1 MVGYI
6 STVKELLNTN
16 NSDIIRCLTEKY
28 PLAES
33 SQIVSW
39 ETLLNDI
46 KTSTAISNL
55 PQDVIVSIEYSL
67 PTDGMA
73 IDLII
78 AGISSSG
85 DRCAYIIESKQW
97 NTQYITDAT
106 FCAYRE
112 PGKELHPQIQVSRHK
127 LSFQDYLDI
136 GTKYTV
142 SPFVY
147 IRNSSFT
154 SAQSLIEQ
162 NPWPSTRTIP
172 IATNI
177 DDIISIAA
185 ENLVSGDDDIA
196 YDLSNAQYCPSKEI
210 IDAMSSI
217 VTKEE
222 PFILT
227 EEQNRAV
234 QEIKKSI
241 ADGKKVIRVVGAAG
255 SGKTA
260 ILLNLYVQYLNEKE
274 ETQLRPIFISGAQN
288 TAYYRSLFPE
298 VQNSFSYSFSLEKMV
313 AKTKGNLY
321 VLLMD
326 EAQHN
331 QEGIITNM
339 VNRGATLILCYDVS
353 QIINADNSIA
363 ELKRLEE
370 RDDFTT
376 IELKDSVRFNGSQI
390 AEKNIKTCLRG
401 GKEFEED
408 ELYDFQLFSDFESF
422 QNKVKETIVAHPD
435 ETVAVTGL
443 LSFDSKKYTVEE
455 NPDSI
460 LFTKWGSKTEC
471 EWMPYIRDKIYFEKN
486 DGNLWVGTWWMP
498 GLDVDYVA
506 VLVGGDVTMTPNGV
520 IANPEQAKHYRMM
533 VSIATQ
539 LNLPSELITEK
550 KIFGKLSID
559 YFNSSKRIIEYINK
573 PENAELKDKYIS
585 LFSKL
590 LRNNY
595 YIMMSRGRKGCFVY
609 FANSEEN

>member
-6 STVKELLNTN
+6 STVKELLDTS

-28 PLAES
+28 TSAEA
-33 SQIVSW
+33 SQIGSW

-46 KTSTAISNL
+46 KTSAAVSKL
-55 PQDVIVSIEYSL
+55 PPNAVLSMEYSL

-85 DRCAYIIESKQW
+85 NKCAYIIESKQW

-136 GTKYTV
+136 GRKYDV

-147 IRNSSFT
+147 IRNSSFA

-162 NPWPSTRTIP
+162 NPWPSTRTVP
-172 IATNI
+172 IVTNI

-185 ENLVSGDDDIA
+185 ENLVSGNDEIV

-227 EEQNRAV
+227 EEQSRAV
-234 QEIKKSI
+234 KEIKKSI

-298 VQNSFSYSFSLEKMV
+298 VQNSFSYSYSLEKMV

-370 RDDFTT
+370 RDDFIT
-376 IELKDSVRFNGSQI
+376 IELKESVRFNGSQL
-390 AEKNIKTCLRG
+390 AEKNIRACLRG

-422 QNKVKETIVAHPD
+422 QNKVKETIVTHPD
-435 ETVAVTGL
+435 DSVAVTGL
-443 LSFDSKKYTVEE
+443 LSFDSKKYTIEE
-455 NPDSI
+455 NPNSI
-460 LFTKWGSKTEC
+460 LFTKWGSKREC
-471 EWMPYIRDKIYFEKN
+471 EWMPYIRGKRYLDKN

-498 GLDVDYVA
+498 GLDVDYIA

-520 IANPEQAKHYRMM
+520 VANPEQAKHYRMM
-533 VSIATQ
+533 ISIATQ

-550 KIFGKLSID
+550 KIYGKLNID

-573 PENAELKDKYIS
+573 PENAEIKDKYMS

-609 FANSEEN
+609 FANTEDN